1 MLLLLVILLLF
12 LFLLYLRPG
21 VVFARLF
28 ASIIDIVLHDFGIGV
43 AVVCDCFAQVS
54 KVLPATVA
62 AGVVV
67 VVVAV
72 AVAVAD
78 AVVVVVV
85 VDDDFPARGKSG

>member
-1 MLLLLVILLLF
+1 MLLLLVILL

-28 ASIIDIVLHDFGIGV
+28 ASMIDIVLHDFGIGV

-62 AGVVV
+62 AAVAAGVVV
-67 VVVAV
+67 V
-72 AVAVAD
+72 VAVAD
-78 AVVVVVV
+78 AVVVVVD
-85 VDDDFPARGKSG
+85 DDDFPARGKSG

>member
-62 AGVVV
+62 AAAVAAGVV

-72 AVAVAD
+72 AD
-78 AVVVVVV
+78 AVVVV

>member
-12 LFLLYLRPG
+12 LFLLYLRSG

-28 ASIIDIVLHDFGIGV
+28 ASIINIVLHDFGIGV

-67 VVVAV
+67 VV

-78 AVVVVVV
+78 AVVVVD
-85 VDDDFPARGKSG
+85 DDDFPARGKSG